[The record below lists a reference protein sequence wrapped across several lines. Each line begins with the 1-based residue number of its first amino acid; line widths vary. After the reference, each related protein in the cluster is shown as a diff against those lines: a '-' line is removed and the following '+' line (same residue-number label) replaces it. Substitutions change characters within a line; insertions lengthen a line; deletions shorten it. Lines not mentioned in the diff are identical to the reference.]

1 MLDYRNKC
9 VHCKNKIQRQTP
21 NIMTYREMEQEIKD
35 NPQRVELDDN

>member
-1 MLDYRNKC
+1 MLGYRKKC

-35 NPQRVELDDN
+35 NPQRVVLDDN